1 MAWPQAKSTVGPGF
15 HWTTA
20 ASRSARGKGEGMS
33 RDNGGT
39 HSNTRSS
46 ALWGTGN
53 RGGDSRANALWGKG
67 GRGFAAILTVLFV
80 TAIPLAGAGKTHK
93 TAPNLQPSYVDPVLE
108 ARAHTTPNM
117 LVNVIIQSVQGF
129 QSADAAFKTEAG
141 QDGNRD
147 REHVKGKYKFVD
159 SIAVTIKAKKVLDL
173 ARQPGLTITADS
185 KIKLADITPTS
196 NQVWSTAEA
205 LRPFYPDTNKYKST
219 TPTIAIVDSGIQK
232 DRTDFSNGARVIGE
246 EVITQLLPNSPGDGR
261 GHGTFVAG
269 IAAGSAPGY
278 AGAAPA
284 ANIVS
289 LDVMDDSGMARTSD
303 VIAAA
308 EWIYQNKDAK
318 NIRVANFSLHSTLPS
333 NFTKDPLDRAVEKLW
348 FSGVP
353 VVVAA
358 GNYGHPG
365 GPSGVH
371 FAPGN
376 DPFVITVGAVDLNGS
391 GGTRGHAVPP
401 LAGDRHP

>member
-1 MAWPQAKSTVGPGF
+1 
-15 HWTTA
+15 
-20 ASRSARGKGEGMS
+20 MS

-39 HSNTRSS
+39 HSETRSS

-147 REHVKGKYKFVD
+147 REHVNGKYKFVD

-219 TPTIAIVDSGIQK
+219 TPTIAIVDSGVEK
-232 DRTDFSNGARVIGE
+232 NRADFDNGNRVIGE
-246 EVITQLLPNSPGDGR
+246 QVITQLLPNSPG
-261 GHGTFVAG
+261 
-269 IAAGSAPGY
+269 
-278 AGAAPA
+278 
-284 ANIVS
+284 
-289 LDVMDDSGMARTSD
+289 
-303 VIAAA
+303 
-308 EWIYQNKDAK
+308 
-318 NIRVANFSLHSTLPS
+318 
-333 NFTKDPLDRAVEKLW
+333 
-348 FSGVP
+348 
-353 VVVAA
+353 
-358 GNYGHPG
+358 
-365 GPSGVH
+365 
-371 FAPGN
+371 
-376 DPFVITVGAVDLNGS
+376 
-391 GGTRGHAVPP
+391 
-401 LAGDRHP
+401 